1 MEGVSETEEP
11 SPCFTGL
18 VPQLVKDFGN
28 NLVVNAGGGIFGH
41 PDGPIS
47 GAQAFRAAIDACV
60 QHIPLTEA
68 ADTSEPLKRALEEW
82 GEITVS

>member
-1 MEGVSETEEP
+1 MLGRSISTLTEENGFEKTFSVP
-11 SPCFTGL
+11 SAGIHPGL

-47 GAQAFRAAIDACV
+47 GAQAFRAAIDASV
-60 QHIPLTEA
+60 QDILYKKPQKLQNH
-68 ADTSEPLKRALEEW
+68 
-82 GEITVS
+82 